1 MIALCAQV
9 TLTPEDTKTIL
20 LNKGNN
26 HGFKTGK
33 SLGGQTPPIQILGD
47 KLKWKNAQKKEKKN
61 IISEIINKTIPKR
74 KPLVTFIVWCPSKV
88 DSVIISKN
96 QRYKKYKTITGNK
109 KKIAIAKPIK
119 TTLKT
124 NRNKVC
130 INQRSE
136 LLIRKCVWL
145 KIHRL

>member
-26 HGFKTGK
+26 HGFKTEK
-33 SLGGQTPPIQILGD
+33 SLGGQTPPIPILGD

-61 IISEIINKTIPKR
+61 IISKIINKTI
-74 KPLVTFIVWCPSKV
+74 PLVTFIVWCPSKV
-88 DSVIISKN
+88 NSVIISKN

-119 TTLKT
+119 TKLKT

-136 LLIRKCVWL
+136 LLIRKCVLL
-145 KIHRL
+145 KTHRL

>member
-33 SLGGQTPPIQILGD
+33 SLGGQTPPIPILGD

-61 IISEIINKTIPKR
+61 IISKIINKTI
-74 KPLVTFIVWCPSKV
+74 PLVTFIVWCPSKV

-96 QRYKKYKTITGNK
+96 QRYKKYKTITANQNK
-109 KKIAIAKPIK
+109 YQ
-119 TTLKT
+119 
-124 NRNKVC
+124 VG
-130 INQRSE
+130 
-136 LLIRKCVWL
+136 W
-145 KIHRL
+145 

>member
-1 MIALCAQV
+1 M
-9 TLTPEDTKTIL
+9 P
-20 LNKGNN
+20 
-26 HGFKTGK
+26 
-33 SLGGQTPPIQILGD
+33 
-47 KLKWKNAQKKEKKN
+47 KKKKKKN
-61 IISEIINKTIPKR
+61 IISKIINKTI
-74 KPLVTFIVWCPSKV
+74 PLVTFIVWCPSKV